1 MDQPRVAAVEAL
13 TGTLSVAVTWIDGT
27 RDVVDLSEPIRRF
40 TMLRPLADPALFAK
54 VKVVAW
60 GWAIGW
66 GDAEDPD
73 IDYPADRLWQRAQ
86 DQRCA
91 AA

>member
-1 MDQPRVAAVEAL
+1 MDQPRVTAVKAL

-27 RDVVDLSEPIRRF
+27 RDVIDLSEPIRRF

-66 GDAEDPD
+66 GDAEDPE

>member
-13 TGTLSVAVTWIDGT
+13 SDTLSVAVTWIDGT
-27 RDVVDLSEPIRRF
+27 QDVVDLSDPIRRF
-40 TMLRPLADPALFAK
+40 TMLRPLADPTLFAQ

-60 GWAIGW
+60 GSAIGW

-86 DQRCA
+86 DQRRA

>member
-54 VKVVAW
+54 VKVAAW

-73 IDYPADRLWQRAQ
+73 IDYPADRLWQHAQ